1 MPAQISLYEHAD
13 KKVRSNKRI
22 LIKYDEL
29 KQTGDDDSTVMKW
42 GSKLIKLKKLRNVKK
57 CNDKDV
63 MRLNVELDDV
73 SDKIDHPNVLKVFGL
88 TYDKN
93 SNCYYF
99 VREHTNNGD
108 LRHYLRQTALSKSP
122 LSWNDKLELVRQIVV
137 GLKCLHDQSIVH
149 AELHPCNIFVNDGV
163 PKLANIAMSKV
174 HNSLNLS
181 FTQYTPPER
190 LLKKKDPDLIKLNIY
205 SLGVLMWEICNDGTS
220 PFLEDYNVSLVF
232 DIIKGVR
239 ESPKVGTPQ
248 EFINLYQKC
257 WDHNP
262 DVRPNCSEILDE
274 LKNIIQQ
281 VKDHKYQSHE
291 NKNIIKSQNNCR
303 FELRLDFDNCEID
316 IEDLEKETKLRIK
329 FINSFGLNKG
339 RNLGI
344 DIAFA
349 TKTLLSDHGDLKM
362 TRLQNQEPII
372 IIPKGEFDY
381 TQEIPPEYDIVR
393 LHFPTVSVKYKSN
406 VKDQFIQ
413 EIRNALSNPND
424 KEKTTGLRE
433 KFNEWG
439 NFTVTDVIIGGA
451 ITIKNWS
458 KISNEN
464 KSRLKTYIQWGID
477 NARCGKSPVFND
489 ALLSDFPK
497 FETSK
502 KDMKTIGEFYE
513 WLKDIYNYKYAEII
527 SYENFKPSYKLLD
540 DDLVNHVIQV
550 LSIQPSDG
558 TFRKIPEI
566 TTPHYQQSFLEWI
579 KIPMPPLLSY
589 MRDWIDE
596 LFLKHGILL
605 KRSHLGRVEK
615 ACLKFSKEPNI
626 KEMNNIAVLLMQP
639 PTQQEAYLL
648 NNGIIIKESDEL
660 DLKNIPFLDDIL
672 EFSHPLEDFQNPK
685 KPSRTIYCQIIAQ
698 MAKISFDLEKIKPLE
713 QVSEIVNISLESYE
727 PYKNLCELFSNN
739 YGHLV
744 PRTLI
749 LGGKLS
755 VEFTSYDISENT
767 IDTTQTYN
775 YDKFDAS
782 EISEIKQILTGWDD
796 KYKQLHV
803 NTNLFTS
810 DGDIVKRD
818 NIENW
823 WNNLKK
829 NPNKWRV
836 VSYEDWTPLYKILT
850 KTQSNDI
857 KKLLSDQY
865 RIVFNGEESLKRN
878 DQTVITIKFPGSI
891 DNDYQIYGSV
901 VKKSSDGSW
910 ENIPDIS
917 IRFKHTNKYGCVA
930 ILHKSR
936 ETKINFKEL
945 RILWFVIS
953 NPRGY
958 YSNKYRNIQIACGKQ
973 DFYSSQTE
981 ISLKC
986 NDLNVDYILVTS
998 FTSQSQNDTSFY
1010 KPTLESWSTT
1020 SINLEIKKELG
1031 DDKLEQ
1037 PDYNDEESNL
1047 ETSGEED
1054 SDDKAVNTSDQFPQ
1068 EMTTVHWCIVYTNGD
1083 ELADSNEIFPWNVFG
1098 ITLVSSLKQ
1107 KQDHRIITFIKPYHP
1122 PMSFEEATKQ
1132 HTMPDGNTWD
1142 AWSLFVYRA
1151 SKNDFEAKYW
1161 VGFYLQNDILR
1172 NSDFYNSEEV
1182 LEGLTIQEASMK
1194 FYKSAADNGHAEA
1207 QLRYGS
1213 GLYKGQGVHEDKQMA
1228 MAYFEK
1234 SANNG
1239 NVVAMY
1245 NLGALLYVNGKDKEK
1260 GKDLLIRAAKL
1271 GNQKAIDYC
1280 SKQEISFNT

>member
-1 MPAQISLYEHAD
+1 MPTQLSLYEHVD

-22 LIKYDEL
+22 LIKYEEL
-29 KQTGDDDSTVMKW
+29 KQTGDDDSTLMKW

-57 CNDKDV
+57 CNEKDV

-73 SDKIDHPNVLKVFGL
+73 NNKIDHPNVLKVFGL
-88 TYDKN
+88 THDKH

-99 VREHTNNGD
+99 VREYTNSGD

-122 LSWNDKLELVRQIVV
+122 LSWNEKLELVRQVVV

-149 AELHPCNIFVNDGV
+149 AELHPCNIFVHDGV
-163 PKLANIAMSKV
+163 PKLANIAVSKV
-174 HNSLNLS
+174 HNPHNLS
-181 FTQYTPPER
+181 FTQYTPPEI
-190 LLKKKDPDLIKLNIY
+190 LLNKEYPDLIKLNIY
-205 SLGVLMWEICNDGTS
+205 SLGVLMWEICNDGTA
-220 PFLEDYNVSLVF
+220 PFLEDYTVSLVF
-232 DIIKGVR
+232 DIIRGVR

-248 EFINLYQKC
+248 EFINLYQRC

-262 DVRPNCSEILDE
+262 DVRPNCSEILEE

-281 VKDHKYQSHE
+281 VKDHKYQ
-291 NKNIIKSQNNCR
+291 N
-303 FELRLDFDNCEID
+303 
-316 IEDLEKETKLRIK
+316 LEKQTKLQIK
-329 FINSFGLNKG
+329 FINNFGLNKA
-339 RNLGI
+339 RNLGKF
-344 DIAFA
+344 DITFA
-349 TKTLLSDHGDLKM
+349 TKTLLGDHGDLEM
-362 TRLQNQEPII
+362 TRLKNQEPII
-372 IIPKGEFDY
+372 IIPRGEMNYD
-381 TQEIPPEYDIVR
+381 QEIPPEYDIIR
-393 LHFPTVSVKYKSN
+393 LHFPTVSVKYKSD
-406 VKDQFIQ
+406 VKDQFTQ
-413 EIRNALSNPND
+413 EIINALSNPND
-424 KEKTTGLRE
+424 NEKTAGLR
-433 KFNEWG
+433 KTFNEWG
-439 NFTVTDVIIGGA
+439 NFTVNEVIIGGA

-477 NARCGKSPVFND
+477 YARCGKSPVFND

-497 FETSK
+497 IETSK

-527 SYENFKPSYKLLD
+527 SYENLRPSYKLLD
-540 DDLVNHVIQV
+540 DDLVKHVFQV
-550 LSIQPSDG
+550 LAIQPPDRP
-558 TFRKIPEI
+558 FRKIPQI
-566 TTPHYQQSFLEWI
+566 PTPYDQQTFLEWI
-579 KIPMPPLLSY
+579 KIPMLPLLLY

-605 KRSHLGRVEK
+605 KRSHLGRVKK

-626 KEMNNIAVLLMQP
+626 KELNNIAVLLMQP

-660 DLKNIPFLDDIL
+660 DLKNIPFLDDVL

-685 KPSRTIYCQIIAQ
+685 KPSRTIYCQIIAK

-755 VEFTSYDISENT
+755 VEFTSYDDSENT

-782 EISEIKQILTGWDD
+782 EIKQILTGWDD
-796 KYKQLHV
+796 KYKRLHV
-803 NTNLFTS
+803 NTKLFTS

-823 WNNLKK
+823 WNNLKN
-829 NPNKWRV
+829 NPNKWRI
-836 VSYEDWTPLYKILT
+836 VSYEDWTPLYKILK
-850 KTQSNDI
+850 KTQSKDI
-857 KKLLSDQY
+857 KKLLSDQNH
-865 RIVFNGEESLKRN
+865 IVFNGEESLKRN

-891 DNDYQIYGSV
+891 DNDYQIYGSA

-910 ENIPDIS
+910 ENIPDIR

-930 ILHKSR
+930 VLHKSR
-936 ETKINFKEL
+936 ETKINHKEL

-958 YSNKYRNIQIACGKQ
+958 YSNKYRNIKIACGKQ
-973 DFYSSQTE
+973 NIYSSQTD

-1010 KPTLESWSTT
+1010 QPTLKSWSTT
-1020 SINLEIKKELG
+1020 SINLEIKKELS
-1031 DDKLEQ
+1031 DDELEQ

-1047 ETSGEED
+1047 ETSGEEF
-1054 SDDKAVNTSDQFPQ
+1054 SDDEAVNTSDQFPQ
-1068 EMTTVHWCIVYTNGD
+1068 EMTTVHWCIIYTNGD
-1083 ELADSNEIFPWNVFG
+1083 ELADNNEIFPLNIFG
-1098 ITLVSSLKQ
+1098 ITLESSLKQ
-1107 KQDHRIITFIKPYHP
+1107 DHGITFIKPYHP

-1132 HTMPDGNTWD
+1132 HTIPNGNTLD
-1142 AWSLFVYRA
+1142 AWSLFVYKA
-1151 SKNDFEAKYW
+1151 FKNDFEAKYW

-1172 NSDFYNSEEV
+1172 SSDFYNPEEV

-1207 QLRYGS
+1207 QLRYGF
-1213 GLYKGQGVHEDKQMA
+1213 GLYNGQGVQEDKQMA

-1239 NVVAMY
+1239 NHVAMY
-1245 NLGALLYVNGKDKEK
+1245 NLGALLYINGKDKEK

-1271 GNQKAIDYC
+1271 GHQKAIDYC
-1280 SKQEISFNT
+1280 SKHKINYKN